1 MSLAVYMDV
10 HVPAAITAG
19 LRRRGIDVLTSQE
32 DGTDRWAD
40 DQLLARA
47 CVVGRVLFS
56 QDDDMLRLANDW
68 QRTCRPTCGVIYAH
82 QLSAGIGTLVRD
94 LELVL
99 SCCTAAELA
108 DRVSYLPLK

>member
-1 MSLAVYMDV
+1 MPLAVYMDV

-19 LRRRGIDVLTSQE
+19 LRRRSVDVLTSQE

-40 DQLLARA
+40 DQLLDRA
-47 CVVGRVLFS
+47 HAIGRVLFS
-56 QDDDMLRLANDW
+56 QDDDMLRLANEW
-68 QRTCRPTCGVIYAH
+68 QRTGRPTRGVIYAH

-99 SCCTAAELA
+99 SCCTEVELA
-108 DRVSYLPLK
+108 GRVTYLPLK